1 MNLTF
6 TNDEDEEAKSGFY
19 TRDVQADEREETTQQ
34 YYENGKRRRRW
45 FSFKKRTQGSHRDY
59 YEYRQHQQD
68 QHLLLNSQSAIIQTG
83 KGQGKMLDEQD
94 YGKSEENL
102 FIESFVKECMRESM
116 RDHKNKSKERLDS
129 TQQYDST
136 EDNNYK
142 TTERESEASPT
153 SFINSR
159 ERKPIARSVTLQNSH
174 MSGNRAQRNENKE
187 DRRETIPRRGNS
199 DAQVDA
205 ERKKNRRPHSH
216 FSDGRD
222 IADITERQKRASER
236 ISSYYEKPTANG
248 NVSSDDFKNNNNK
261 KQNGNPKKH
270 SKRDKD
276 YENDSEHGS
285 TLSAFA
291 LVPGTDLQRKLSQ
304 RGISDK
310 ASIDIIKQTTTT
322 TSTTTNSKQRADRK
336 YPPPSSSRSSKYG
349 NNRRSFHSVDNIYAS
364 SCSSAAHSANKR
376 HSSHMTPNLHN
387 SFSADN
393 IDDQGNFFK
402 PLKNPTGNAPPA
414 TFMVTSTPREVEAVP
429 EEQEEESY
437 ATYV

>member
-1 MNLTF
+1 MNLTL
-6 TNDEDEEAKSGFY
+6 TNYENEEEARSGFY
-19 TRDVQADEREETTQQ
+19 TRDIQNDEQDETTPR

-45 FSFKKRTQGSHRDY
+45 FSFKKRNQGMQRGYSDY
-59 YEYRQHQQD
+59 RHHQQD
-68 QHLLLNSQSAIIQTG
+68 QHLLGNSQPTIEMG
-83 KGQGKMLDEQD
+83 KGQGKMFDGKDQA
-94 YGKSEENL
+94 KSEENL

-116 RDHKNKSKERLDS
+116 RNHNNKSKERLDS

-136 EDNNYK
+136 EENTYK
-142 TTERESEASPT
+142 NTERESNASA

-174 MSGNRAQRNENKE
+174 VSGNRAQRNENTE
-187 DRRETIPRRGNS
+187 DRRETIPREARRVNS

-205 ERKKNRRPHSH
+205 ERRKNRRPHSH
-216 FSDGRD
+216 YVDSRD

-236 ISSYYEKPTANG
+236 ISTYYERPTTANG
-248 NVSSDDFKNNNNK
+248 NVSSDEYKNNNK
-261 KQNGNPKKH
+261 RNGNLRKH
-270 SKRDKD
+270 SRHDKD
-276 YENDSEHGS
+276 CDNDSEHGS

-310 ASIDIIKQTTTT
+310 ASIDIIKQTKTT
-322 TSTTTNSKQRADRK
+322 SKQRADRK
-336 YPPPSSSRSSKYG
+336 YPPPSSSARNSKYG
-349 NNRRSFHSVDNIYAS
+349 SNRRSFHSVDNIYAS
-364 SCSSAAHSANKR
+364 SSSSAVHSANKHQR
-376 HSSHMTPNLHN
+376 HSSHMTPNLHS

-393 IDDQGNFFK
+393 IDNQNHLFK
-402 PLKNPTGNAPPA
+402 PLKNPTGNAPPPM
-414 TFMVTSTPREVEAVP
+414 FMVTSTPREVEAVP